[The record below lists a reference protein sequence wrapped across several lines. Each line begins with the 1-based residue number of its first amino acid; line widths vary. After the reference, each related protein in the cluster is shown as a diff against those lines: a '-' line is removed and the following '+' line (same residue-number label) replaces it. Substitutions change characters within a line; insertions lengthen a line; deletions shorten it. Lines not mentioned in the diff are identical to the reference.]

1 MNTPN
6 WVNWPKKRRSTEI
19 ISNHELSK
27 KPLRASHQSPDPF
40 LPILLHELQ
49 LVQQQQLPPH
59 LPADVQQDNDRIH
72 RNRPLPV
79 TFPSPVDFS
88 LQFGIVYVL
97 FFLAIPAS
105 LFCAGLEVHV
115 RIIVAQQ
122 TREQS

>member
-6 WVNWPKKRRSTEI
+6 WVNWQKRKRH

-27 KPLRASHQSPDPF
+27 KPLRESHQPSN
-40 LPILLHELQ
+40 PILPLLLHKLQ

-59 LPADVQQDNDRIH
+59 LPADVQQDNDRLH
-72 RNRPLPV
+72 RDRPLSV

-88 LQFGIVYVL
+88 VQFSIVYVL
-97 FFLAIPAS
+97 FFVAIPAS
-105 LFCAGLEVHV
+105 LFCVGLEAFV

-122 TREQS
+122 AGEQS